1 MQNTFASVLLTVAP
15 LFKILIFSIYTRLQ
29 NIRHVSSVE
38 IRDEDGVEREIKTRS
53 VVMCPGPYLKQVG
66 ELAGVDF
73 PVINE
78 IHGKAIITDPK
89 GIIPPVPE
97 SQFVV
102 WSDPITIPITSE
114 ERELVRA
121 NPEKYGYLEKPIGGG
136 VHVRPLSGKDWERTG
151 GNGKKF
157 LGIWTYDFESTTLT
171 PPPFPP
177 KITPLYAPLVLRGL
191 TFMMPAIA
199 EYAQPSTPT
208 GKHPLD
214 IHTTNT
220 SVVAGYY
227 CKTSRNLPIIGP
239 IQRLDTTGGAVSG
252 LFVCAAFSGFGVM
265 NGPGMAEVLAGY
277 VEGWMKGAEIEAP
290 CPSLRKSP
298 ESVI

>member
-1 MQNTFASVLLTVAP
+1 MNLLSSP
-15 LFKILIFSIYTRLQ
+15 LNR
-29 NIRHVSSVE
+29 SS
-38 IRDEDGVEREIKTRS
+38 R
-53 VVMCPGPYLKQVG
+53 
-66 ELAGVDF
+66 
-73 PVINE
+73 
-78 IHGKAIITDPK
+78 
-89 GIIPPVPE
+89 
-97 SQFVV
+97 
-102 WSDPITIPITSE
+102 
-114 ERELVRA
+114 
-121 NPEKYGYLEKPIGGG
+121 
-136 VHVRPLSGKDWERTG
+136 
-151 GNGKKF
+151 KF

-290 CPSLRKSP
+290 CVATDRFISTTTSNLLLLLSSTYQFASRSISPTLHFITLHFRRAERFNHSVTALRA
-298 ESVI
+298 ERDNSVRYALVVCLTFTERTLEVSFPAVS